1 MGSSTSFDWPT
12 VVGVAL
18 VCVIGGFIFYPNEL
32 VNPIRVPVTRAN
44 GEMRALATA
53 VFDYHALVLNSNPEV
68 AQSKGMADP
77 LGEVEFRFGRAN
89 EIWPELFEFVGN
101 EDLESW
107 PDDPFDPEGGTY
119 RAAILGATFILI
131 SLAEDGVLNTMPEV
145 IEKALRSRTAAKDAR
160 ILWAYSPTNGSGS
173 SGDLLRV
180 SY

>member
-1 MGSSTSFDWPT
+1 MGSSSSFDWPT
-12 VVGVAL
+12 VAGVAL

-32 VNPIRVPVTRAN
+32 VNPIRVPVTQAS

-53 VFDYHALVLNSNPEV
+53 VFDYQALVRSASPELV
-68 AQSKGMADP
+68 NSKGMVDP
-77 LGEVEFRFGRAN
+77 LGEGDFRFGRAN

-101 EDLESW
+101 EDLDSW
-107 PDDPFDPEGGTY
+107 PEDPFDPEGGTY

-131 SLAEDGVLNTMPEV
+131 SLAEDGVLNTMPQV
-145 IEKALRSRTAAKDAR
+145 IEKALRSGTAARDAR

-173 SGDLLRV
+173 SGDILRV